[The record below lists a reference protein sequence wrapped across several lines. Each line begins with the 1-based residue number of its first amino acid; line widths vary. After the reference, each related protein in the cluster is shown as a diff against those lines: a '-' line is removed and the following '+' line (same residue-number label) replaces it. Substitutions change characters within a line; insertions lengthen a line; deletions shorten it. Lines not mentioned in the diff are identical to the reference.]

1 MAAHHAA
8 HRRTASV
15 TGYGASFLGVWRSSS
30 AFVGGAGGAILS
42 PWITHHLSGRSR
54 LAERRQQP
62 YAHMLEAARELV
74 SVTKRRITGEAAQ
87 SSAVRAFDKRRRAP
101 TP

>member
-1 MAAHHAA
+1 M
-8 HRRTASV
+8 RSL
-15 TGYGASFLGVWRSSS
+15 FLGVCTRSEASAALAATLAV

-54 LAERRQQP
+54 LAERRQEP

-74 SVTKRRITGEAAQ
+74 SVTTRRITGAEAAQ
-87 SSAVRAFDKRRRAP
+87 SNAVRAFDQA
-101 TP
+101 TQSADS